1 MKTLE
6 DRINFVLS
14 NTRLSCQEVADLLA
28 CPLEEVHKVVEKRWA
43 KHLSKGD
50 NMEYLI
56 GVLCFAAFVAVKVWL
71 LTLFS

>member
-6 DRINFVLS
+6 ERINFVLS

-43 KHLSKGD
+43 KHLS
-50 NMEYLI
+50 
-56 GVLCFAAFVAVKVWL
+56 
-71 LTLFS
+71 